1 MHGVTS
7 ALLVVA
13 RMVGMLV
20 GISALTTIG
29 LRRYYAVQSGIPS
42 PNSVC
47 GGEKTRCA
55 AYTRMIEAA
64 GIEQLQAIFLGAA
77 ICAVVAAVAALVCF
91 RGARTQGVPAD
102 RALLG
107 A

>member
-1 MHGVTS
+1 
-7 ALLVVA
+7 
-13 RMVGMLV
+13 MLV

-47 GGEKTRCA
+47 GGDKTRCA
-55 AYTRMIEAA
+55 AYTRMIESA

-77 ICAVVAAVAALVCF
+77 ICALVAAAVALICF
-91 RGARTQGVPAD
+91 RGAHTRGVSAD
-102 RALLG
+102 RAVLG